1 MQTFFMFGS
10 YNPDAIKGMSA
21 DRTKAAG
28 DLVKKSGG
36 ELKSIHALLG
46 PQDLVL
52 VADFPGVA
60 EAARASL
67 GLCKLTGISFST
79 SPAISVEEFDQL
91 ASDA

>member
-1 MQTFFMFGS
+1 MQTFYMFGS
-10 YNPDAIKGMSA
+10 YNPEAIKGMSA

-28 DLVKKSGG
+28 DLVKKAGG

-52 VADFPGVA
+52 VADFPGVS
-60 EAARASL
+60 EAAKASL

-79 SPAISVEEFDQL
+79 SPAIAVEDFDKL
-91 ASDA
+91 AADV